1 MDRVERA
8 LIDYMGSVT
17 FDKIPGEVVHEVKR
31 RILDSLG
38 VAIAAFTS
46 EPVKIARSLADVYEI
61 PWGSR
66 ILGTANPVPPDFA
79 TFVDGLMIRYHD
91 FNDTYLS
98 KEPLHPSD
106 TLAVAFG
113 LGDYLGSSGKDVIT
127 AAAIAYEVGVSL
139 CDAGSLRRRGWD
151 HVNYIAVSSAL
162 LASKLLGLDE
172 EKARHALSIS
182 VIPHASMRQTRV
194 GELSFWKGAAAAN
207 SSRNAVFAALL
218 ASRGFTG
225 PSHTFEGS
233 MAFVRQ
239 LLQGDFDFSALDRL
253 VRREPPRRILDTYI
267 KKFPVEYHAQSA
279 VEAVQKLRERVRL
292 EEVEEVHVE
301 TFQAAY
307 DIIVKDPEKWDPK
320 TRETADHSL
329 PWIVAA
335 TFVYGDVWVDS
346 YTPDKIRDERVL
358 GLMKRMRV
366 DVSPELDR
374 MYPEAIPNRITV
386 KTRGDRRF
394 TEQVDYPKG
403 HPKNPMS
410 DEELVEKFA
419 RLVSPYLTEAQV
431 KSVIDAVFNLEKL
444 DNVGRLVE
452 SLVV

>member
-1 MDRVERA
+1 MDRVERI
-8 LIDYMGSVT
+8 LIDYMENTT
-17 FDKIPGEVVHEVKR
+17 FNRLSNDVVHEVKR

-46 EPVKIARSLADVYEI
+46 EPVKIARSLADLYEI

-66 ILGTANPVPPDFA
+66 ILGTASPAPPDFT

-106 TLAVAFG
+106 TLSVAFG

-127 AAAIAYEVGVSL
+127 AVAIAYEVGVSL

-151 HVNYIAVSSAL
+151 HVNYIAVASSL
-162 LASKLLGLDE
+162 LASKLLGLDG
-172 EKARHALSIS
+172 EKARHALAIS
-182 VIPHASMRQTRV
+182 VVPHASMRQTRV

-225 PSHTFEGS
+225 PFDSFEGS
-233 MAFVRQ
+233 MAFIRQ
-239 LLQGDFDFSALDRL
+239 LLQGDFDLGALDRL
-253 VRREPPRRILDTYI
+253 AKLEKPRRVLDTYI

-279 VEAVQKLRERVRL
+279 VEAAQKLREEVG
-292 EEVEEVHVE
+292 VEEIEEIHVE

-329 PWIVAA
+329 PWIIAA
-335 TFVYGDVWVDS
+335 TLVYGDVWIDS
-346 YTPDKIRDERVL
+346 YTPDKIRNPKVL
-358 GLMKRMRV
+358 ELMRKMKIV
-366 DVSPELDR
+366 VSPELDR
-374 MYPEAIPNRITV
+374 MYPEAIPNRITIR
-386 KTRGDRRF
+386 TRGGGKR
-394 TEQVDYPKG
+394 TEQVDYPRG
-403 HPKNPMS
+403 HPRNPMT
-410 DEELVEKFA
+410 DEEVIDKFT
-419 RLVSPYLTEAQV
+419 RLTEQYLTEGQI
-431 KSVIDAVFNLEKL
+431 KSVIDMVFNLEKL
-444 DNVGRLVE
+444 DNVGRLIE
-452 SLVV
+452 SLII